1 MSAGHME
8 PVNPGDAPRADIY
21 TMSEAARLKGV
32 SYHTVSRAV
41 RRGTLPA
48 QRIGK
53 MAFITAGDLQ
63 AWQPMVQRAPR
74 KYRRRT
80 PQLDAIPAAI
90 DLASAERVVWAR
102 QITTLIETI
111 RWTAQGIPCV
121 QHLNLLVERLGE
133 VLEMRRVTV
142 WKIEEK
148 RGSAMRVAN
157 YGPPVSDFPEDV
169 PLALFPLLA
178 DLASRHGSQG
188 GGRMSSL
195 DDYTVR
201 ESTTILVLPIRFGD
215 HFHGA
220 LIADRG
226 GQTFALTEDQSVLA
240 HAVADQMAIALE
252 LDRLRDEINHLTD
265 RQITD

>member
-1 MSAGHME
+1 VSAGHIDGVGSNE
-8 PVNPGDAPRADIY
+8 PPRADIY

-53 MAFITAGDLQ
+53 MAFIAAGDLQ

-111 RWTAQGIPCV
+111 RWTAQGIPYE
-121 QHLNLLVERLGE
+121 QHLNLLVERLGD
-133 VLEMRRVTV
+133 VLDMRRVTV
-142 WKIEEK
+142 WKIEEE
-148 RGSAMRVAN
+148 RGSATRVAN
-157 YGPPVSDFPEDV
+157 YGPPVTDFPEDV

-188 GGRMSSL
+188 AGRMSSL

-226 GQTFALTEDQSVLA
+226 GATFALSEDQSVLA
-240 HAVADQMAIALE
+240 HSIADQMAIALE
-252 LDRLRDEINHLTD
+252 LDRLRRMIGHSSAE
-265 RQITD
+265 

>member
-1 MSAGHME
+1 VSAGHIGNMTH
-8 PVNPGDAPRADIY
+8 PDNPRSDIY

-63 AWQPMVQRAPR
+63 TWQPMVQRAPR

-102 QITTLIETI
+102 QITTLIETM
-111 RWTAQGIPCV
+111 RWTAQGIPCM
-121 QHLNLLVERLGE
+121 QHLSLLVERLGD
-133 VLEMRRVTV
+133 VLDMRRVTV
-142 WKIEEK
+142 WKIEEE
-148 RGSAMRVAN
+148 RGSATRVAN

-188 GGRMSSL
+188 TGRMSSL

-226 GQTFALTEDQSVLA
+226 GATFALSEDQSVLA
-240 HAVADQMAIALE
+240 HAIADQMAIALE
-252 LDRLRDEINHLTD
+252 LDRLRGQLPEQD
-265 RQITD
+265 R